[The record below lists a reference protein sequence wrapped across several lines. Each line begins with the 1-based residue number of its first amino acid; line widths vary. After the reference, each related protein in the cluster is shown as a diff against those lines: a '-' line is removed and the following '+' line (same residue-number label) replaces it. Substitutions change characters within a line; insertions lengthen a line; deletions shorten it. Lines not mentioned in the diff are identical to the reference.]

1 MFRRSEPRSS
11 RSPSALVRVGDDEHE
26 CTIVDLSER
35 GARLSTAAESLPDTF
50 ELSLDGRALTR
61 SAQVRWRNG
70 GEIGIQFLPRKRG
83 DVVPEI
89 HLGAIEGP
97 HRTVDLRPLVANG
110 RSVLVG
116 VVGAFAPERLHLHL
130 TEVQNRAPDLHRLGF
145 ARIICV
151 APNDPWTVRAWAS
164 TIDPEHRLHFLSDG
178 NLDLA
183 RWLGVSFFTSRRRH
197 LGPRSRSYLA
207 LLRAGVIERLTLD
220 DVSGL
225 SFDERA
231 EARPAAAS
239 VAA

>member
-11 RSPSALVRVGDDEHE
+11 RSPSALVKTGDDEHE
-26 CTIVDLSER
+26 CTIIDLSER
-35 GARLSTAAESLPDTF
+35 GARLATPVENLPDIF
-50 ELSLDGRALTR
+50 EVSVDGRALTR
-61 SAQVRWRNG
+61 SAQVRWRRG
-70 GEIGIQFLPRKRG
+70 GEIGIQFLPRRRG
-83 DVVPEI
+83 DAVPEI
-89 HLGAIEGP
+89 HLGTFEGP

-116 VVGAFAPERLHLHL
+116 VVGAFAPERLHVHL

-145 ARIICV
+145 KRMICI

-164 TIDPEHRLHFLSDG
+164 TIDPERRLTFLSDG

-220 DVSGL
+220 EVSGL

-231 EARPAAAS
+231 EARPTEAS
-239 VAA
+239 AT